1 MEQSPKLLSQDG
13 GSLIFSL
20 LQKSTLGH
28 IMAGLLHQRS
38 AIALACDEAENALRL
53 FLQGKFDEAEGF
65 IEERSRIR
73 DSISGAVPIFTHCHA
88 VILFA
93 RAGITGTEEDR
104 KQAME
109 RLQHAAT
116 LAGEHIPKQG
126 WAQSIA
132 SWGMGYFVTQSPK
145 TSSITEKELS
155 CRIIEAEATY
165 LSALLCFFEES
176 LAAFFKAALLIR
188 RAIRGYKHC
197 NSILQSNGNSIGSEH
212 DIGAVKLGFGGFS
225 LAISMLP
232 PKLLRLLSVLG
243 FPSDRKA
250 GLCAIEEALRGGG
263 LRASVSGV
271 LLLSYHVILPAFF
284 SIPQERQQHVQSAEQ
299 VLCVL
304 DKKYPDSF
312 FLSFYRGRLQRLKGD
327 LDGSIQSF
335 LKLDK
340 GLHLTPESKFF
351 KVRHAWIYE
360 LGVSY
365 MLQLKW
371 EDAQMC
377 WEELEKDSVWSR
389 AFFAY
394 MHGVCLSMQ
403 GLASDAAEEFGKVQG
418 LMRGTM
424 SGRVLAEEQYVSR
437 KVKDH
442 LLDTEA
448 GVRSFQGS
456 ISGVEFLY
464 LWNSF
469 PQMPHDELERVVQ
482 ILDEAE
488 STLEVSSSSE
498 ETKLEVDSPPEPQQS
513 WLISADDE
521 DEPEEPEDNFAVGN
535 LIKGTALRELGKL
548 DAAYKCLERIREETC
563 YVETELFVYPMA
575 AYERALLLICRHT
588 EKTQDSQKPANFDF
602 LLEAKQELA
611 VAEGF
616 KQDYNFLWR
625 LLGRVHAARAA
636 IQGLMGEERSGS
648 VERALTDEEGLNCQ
662 WNDEELSDEKINAPI
677 LNGLKGLMESEQLL
691 SRS

>member
-1 MEQSPKLLSQDG
+1 
-13 GSLIFSL
+13 
-20 LQKSTLGH
+20 
-28 IMAGLLHQRS
+28 MACPPQQRS

-53 FLQGKFDEAEGF
+53 FLQGKFDEAERF
-65 IEERSRIR
+65 IEERAQTR
-73 DSISGAVPIFTHCHA
+73 DAVPSAVPIFTHCHA

-93 RAGITGTEEDR
+93 KAGITGTEEDR

-109 RLQHAAT
+109 RLQQAAN
-116 LAGEHIPKQG
+116 LAGENIPKQG

-132 SWGMGYFVTQSPK
+132 SWGMGYFVSQSPK
-145 TSSITEKELS
+145 TFSISEKELS

-176 LAAFFKAALLIR
+176 IAAFFKAALLIR

-197 NSILQSNGNSIGSEH
+197 NSILQNNGSSIGSEH

-271 LLLSYHVILPAFF
+271 LLLSYHVILPSFF
-284 SIPQERQQHVQSAEQ
+284 SIPLERQQHVQAAEE
-299 VLCVL
+299 VLRIL
-304 DKKYPDSF
+304 DEKYPSSF
-312 FLSFYRGRLQRLKGD
+312 FLSFYKGRLQRLRGD
-327 LDGSIQSF
+327 LEGSIQSF
-335 LKLDK
+335 LNLEK
-340 GLHLTPESKFF
+340 GLHLSAESKFF
-351 KVRHAWIYE
+351 KLRHAWIYE

-371 EDAQMC
+371 EDARKC
-377 WEELEKDSVWSR
+377 WEELERDSVWSR

-403 GLASDAAEEFGKVQG
+403 GLAKEAAEKFGKVQG

-424 SGRVLAEEQYVSR
+424 SGKVLAEEQYVSR

-442 LLDTEA
+442 ALNTEE
-448 GVRSFQGS
+448 GVKTFQGR
-456 ISGVEFLY
+456 ISGLEFLY

-469 PQMPHDELERVVQ
+469 PQMPSCELQQVVQIMDEAASSCLLTYGSEEVSAKEVARPEAKSWLLGGAVEEEDELE
-482 ILDEAE
+482 D
-488 STLEVSSSSE
+488 
-498 ETKLEVDSPPEPQQS
+498 
-513 WLISADDE
+513 
-521 DEPEEPEDNFAVGN
+521 PEDDIAVGN
-535 LIKGTALRELGKL
+535 LMRGTALRELGRL
-548 DAAYKCLERIREETC
+548 DAAYDCLNQIREETC

-575 AYERALLLICRHT
+575 AYERALVLISRHT
-588 EKTQDSQKPANFDF
+588 GRTQDSQKVANFEF
-602 LLEAKQELA
+602 LLEAKRELA
-611 VAEGF
+611 IAEGF

-636 IQGLMGEERSGS
+636 IQGLMGEEKAEMIESTYT
-648 VERALTDEEGLNCQ
+648 AEEGLNGR
-662 WNDEELSDEKINAPI
+662 WNEEELSDGKLDTSLVNEF
-677 LNGLKGLMESEQLL
+677 KGLMESEELT

>member
-1 MEQSPKLLSQDG
+1 
-13 GSLIFSL
+13 
-20 LQKSTLGH
+20 
-28 IMAGLLHQRS
+28 MAAPVQQRS
-38 AIALACDEAENALRL
+38 AIALAFDEAENALRL
-53 FLQGKFDEAEGF
+53 FLQGKFDEAESF
-65 IEERSRIR
+65 IEERSRTR
-73 DSISGAVPIFTHCHA
+73 DSVPDAVPIFTHCHA

-109 RLQHAAT
+109 RLQYAAT
-116 LAGEHIPKQG
+116 LAGENIPKQG

-132 SWGMGYFVTQSPK
+132 SWGMGYFVSQSPK
-145 TSSITEKELS
+145 TLSISEKELS
-155 CRIIEAEATY
+155 SRIIEAEATY

-176 LAAFFKAALLIR
+176 MAAFFKAALLIR
-188 RAIRGYKHC
+188 KAIRGYKHC

-243 FPSDRKA
+243 FPSNRKA

-271 LLLSYHVILPAFF
+271 LLLAYHVILPSFF
-284 SIPQERQQHVQSAEQ
+284 SIPLERQQHVQSAEE

-304 DKKYPDSF
+304 DKNYPNSF
-312 FLSFYRGRLQRLKGD
+312 FLSFYRGRLQRLRGD
-327 LDGSIQSF
+327 LEGSIQSF
-335 LKLDK
+335 LTLDK
-340 GLHLTPESKFF
+340 GLPLTAESRFF
-351 KVRHAWIYE
+351 KLRHAWIYE

-365 MLQLKW
+365 MLQLNW
-371 EDAQMC
+371 EDARKC

-403 GLASDAAEEFGKVQG
+403 GLPGEAADKFGKVQG

-424 SGRVLAEEQYVSR
+424 SGKVLAEEQYVSR

-442 LLDTEA
+442 ALDTEE
-448 GVRSFQGS
+448 GVKTFQGR

-469 PQMPHDELERVVQ
+469 PQMPRYELEQVVR
-482 ILDEAE
+482 IVDEAE
-488 STLEVSSSSE
+488 SFSVLPSNSE
-498 ETKLEVDSPPEPQQS
+498 NAAQPEPQQS
-513 WLISADDE
+513 WLLTADEE
-521 DEPEEPEDNFAVGN
+521 DEPDDPEDDFAVGN
-535 LIKGTALRELGKL
+535 LIKGTALRELGQF
-548 DAAYKCLERIREETC
+548 DAAYNCLNQIREETC

-575 AYERALLLICRHT
+575 AYERALLLISKHT
-588 EKTQDSQKPANFDF
+588 GRTQDSQKPSNFDF

-611 VAEGF
+611 IAEGF

-636 IQGLMGEERSGS
+636 IQGLMGEEKNESI
-648 VERALTDEEGLNCQ
+648 ETAYTAEEGLNGQ
-662 WNDEELSDEKINAPI
+662 WNEEELSDEKLDAPI
-677 LNGLKGLMESEQLL
+677 VNELKGLMESEQLT

>member
-1 MEQSPKLLSQDG
+1 
-13 GSLIFSL
+13 
-20 LQKSTLGH
+20 
-28 IMAGLLHQRS
+28 MAALAQQRS

-53 FLQGKFDEAEGF
+53 FLQGKFDEAERF
-65 IEERSRIR
+65 IEERAQTR
-73 DSISGAVPIFTHCHA
+73 DVVPSSVPIFTHFHA

-109 RLQHAAT
+109 RLQHAAN
-116 LAGEHIPKQG
+116 LAGENIPKQG

-132 SWGMGYFVTQSPK
+132 SWGMGYFVSQSPK
-145 TSSITEKELS
+145 SISISEKELS

-197 NSILQSNGNSIGSEH
+197 NSILQNNGNSVGSEH

-243 FPSDRKA
+243 FPCDRKT
-250 GLCAIEEALRGGG
+250 GLFAIEEALRGGG

-271 LLLSYHVILPAFF
+271 LLLSYHVILPSFF
-284 SIPQERQQHVQSAEQ
+284 SIPLERQQHVQAAEE
-299 VLCVL
+299 VLRIL
-304 DKKYPDSF
+304 DEKYPKSF
-312 FLSFYRGRLQRLKGD
+312 FLGFYKGRLQRLRGD
-327 LDGSIQSF
+327 LEGSIQSF
-335 LKLDK
+335 LKLDE
-340 GLHLTPESKFF
+340 GLHLTADSKFF
-351 KVRHAWIYE
+351 KLRHAWVYE

-371 EDAQMC
+371 EDARNC

-403 GLASDAAEEFGKVQG
+403 GLAKAAAEKFGKVHG
-418 LMRGTM
+418 LMRGKM
-424 SGRVLAEEQYVSR
+424 SGKVLAEEQYVSR

-442 LLDTEA
+442 ALDTEE
-448 GVRSFQGS
+448 GVQTYQGR
-456 ISGVEFLY
+456 ISGLEFLY

-469 PQMPHDELERVVQ
+469 PQMPSCELEQVVQ
-482 ILDEAE
+482 IMDEAASSAVLAYGSGQVKSDQNAQPE
-488 STLEVSSSSE
+488 SQSWIFGSE
-498 ETKLEVDSPPEPQQS
+498 E
-513 WLISADDE
+513 E
-521 DEPEEPEDNFAVGN
+521 DEPEDPEDDIAVGN
-535 LIKGTALRELGKL
+535 LIRGTALRELGRF
-548 DAAYKCLERIREETC
+548 DAAYDCLNQIREETC

-575 AYERALLLICRHT
+575 AYERALVLISRHT
-588 EKTQDSQKPANFDF
+588 GRAQDSQKPASFEL
-602 LLEAKQELA
+602 LLEAKQELSI
-611 VAEGF
+611 AEGF

-636 IQGLMGEERSGS
+636 IQGLMGEEKVGS
-648 VERALTDEEGLNCQ
+648 YESAYTA
-662 WNDEELSDEKINAPI
+662 EELSGQWNEDELADGK
-677 LNGLKGLMESEQLL
+677 LDTSLVDDFKGLMESEQLT
-691 SRS
+691 SRT

>member
-1 MEQSPKLLSQDG
+1 MAASP
-13 GSLIFSL
+13 
-20 LQKSTLGH
+20 
-28 IMAGLLHQRS
+28 HQRS

-53 FLQGKFDEAEGF
+53 FLQGKFDEAESF
-65 IEERSRIR
+65 VEERSQTR
-73 DSISGAVPIFTHCHA
+73 DSVPAAVPIFTHCHA

-93 RAGITGTEEDR
+93 KAGITGAEEDR

-116 LAGEHIPKQG
+116 LAGENIPKQG

-132 SWGMGYFVTQSPK
+132 SWGMGYFGTQSPK
-145 TSSITEKELS
+145 TLCISEKELS
-155 CRIIEAEATY
+155 CRVIEAEATY

-188 RAIRGYKHC
+188 KAIRGYKHC
-197 NSILQSNGNSIGSEH
+197 NSILQNNGNSIGSEH

-250 GLCAIEEALRGGG
+250 GLCAIEEALKGGG

-271 LLLSYHVILPAFF
+271 LLLAYHVILPSFF
-284 SIPQERQQHVQSAEQ
+284 SIPLERQQHVQSAEQ
-299 VLCVL
+299 VLCIL
-304 DKKYPDSF
+304 DKNNPNSF
-312 FLSFYRGRLQRLKGD
+312 FLSFYRGRLQRLRGD
-327 LDGSIQSF
+327 LEGSIQSF

-340 GLHLTPESKFF
+340 GLHLSPESKFF
-351 KVRHAWIYE
+351 KLRHAWVYE

-365 MLQLKW
+365 MLQLNW
-371 EDAQMC
+371 EDAQRC

-403 GLASDAAEEFGKVQG
+403 GLAREAAEKFGKVQG
-418 LMRGTM
+418 LMRGKM
-424 SGRVLAEEQYVSR
+424 SGKVLAEEQYVSR

-442 LLDTEA
+442 ALDTEE
-448 GVRSFQGS
+448 GVKTFQGR
-456 ISGVEFLY
+456 ISGLEFLY

-469 PQMPHDELERVVQ
+469 PQMPHHELEKVVQ

-488 STLEVSSSSE
+488 NSAVLPSGSE
-498 ETKLEVDSPPEPQQS
+498 EVNSEEAAQSEPQQL
-513 WLISADDE
+513 WLLNG
-521 DEPEEPEDNFAVGN
+521 EEEEESENPEDDFAVGH
-535 LIKGTALRELGKL
+535 LIKGTALRELGRL
-548 DAAYKCLERIREETC
+548 DAAFDCLNQIREETC

-575 AYERALLLICRHT
+575 AYERALLLISRHMGR
-588 EKTQDSQKPANFDF
+588 TQDSQKPANFDF
-602 LLEAKQELA
+602 LHEAKQELA
-611 VAEGF
+611 IAEGF

-636 IQGLMGEERSGS
+636 IHGLMGEEKTGS
-648 VERALTDEEGLNCQ
+648 IEATYTAEEGLNGR
-662 WNDEELSDEKINAPI
+662 WTEEELSDEKLDAPI
-677 LNGLKGLMESEQLL
+677 VNEMKGLMESEQLM